1 MLPSP
6 PGSRALTSNVIFT
19 LGQKLTFS
27 LVAKFNE
34 IRSVPAA
41 AEGHISYAQGICAIG
56 DCWLVR
62 PGSSPALQRITCLI
76 RNTSAVEDQLLFQR
90 NSLSPINPSSD
101 SGLVLSICRLCQFKF
116 LAPWNAPGELPPLL
130 LT

>member
-6 PGSRALTSNVIFT
+6 PGSRAPTSNVRASSGRINFYA
-19 LGQKLTFS
+19 LPPLI
-27 LVAKFNE
+27 VN
-34 IRSVPAA
+34 
-41 AEGHISYAQGICAIG
+41 GHISYAQGICAIG
-56 DCWLVR
+56 HCRLVR
-62 PGSSPALQRITCLI
+62 PGSSSALQRITCLI

-90 NSLSPINPSSD
+90 NSLSPINPSSE
-101 SGLVLSICRLCQFKF
+101 SGLVLSICRLSQFKF